1 LSSIGGLD
9 HHRTPAVST
18 GPDRTPE
25 RRPGPPDGGNG
36 EAAKDRGPQL
46 SANRQQLL
54 WSILE
59 NLSEGV
65 VACDA
70 NGTLSFFNRATREF
84 HGIGQEAVPADRW
97 SEHYSLHRADGTP
110 MAADEVPLM
119 RALRGETVR
128 DAVMVIAPRDKEA
141 HTVICTGGPLYDG
154 NGELLGAVVAMRD
167 IAEQIASARQKADL
181 ARERELNETKDQ
193 LLATVAHE
201 LRNPLT
207 SILGWTQLLQH
218 HLADGEART
227 ALAAITASARMQ
239 AQLIADLSDATRITS
254 GKLVLAREPQLVH
267 EAVEVAIQGVRLPA
281 ELKQITLIVPMSHEP
296 VTIVG
301 DAVRLQQVFWNLLT
315 NAIKFTQP
323 GGTVTVEMRVQPDT
337 VCTEVRDT
345 GRGISAEFLPRVF
358 DRYAQEGSGKRDH
371 PGLGLGLSIARTI
384 VELHGGSISARS
396 AGEGQGAS
404 FSVTLPRA
412 AAAA

>member
-1 LSSIGGLD
+1 M
-9 HHRTPAVST
+9 ST
-18 GPDRTPE
+18 DPDRSAE
-25 RRPGPPDGGNG
+25 RRIRSPGGGNG
-36 EAAKDRGPQL
+36 GTVKRRRAPEL
-46 SANRQQLL
+46 SANRQRLL
-54 WSILE
+54 WAILE

-70 NGTLSFFNRATREF
+70 SGTLSFFNRATREF
-84 HGIGQEAVPADRW
+84 HGLGDEAIPAAQW
-97 SEHYSLHRADGTP
+97 SEHYSLYRADGTP
-110 MAADEVPLM
+110 MAGDDVPLL
-119 RALRGETVR
+119 RALHGETVR
-128 DAVMVIAPRDKEA
+128 DAVMVIAPRNQDA
-141 HTVICTGGPLYDG
+141 RTVICTGGPLYDN

-167 IAEQIASARQKADL
+167 VTEQIASARQKADL
-181 ARERELNETKDQ
+181 ARERELNAAKDQ

-207 SILGWTQLLQH
+207 AILGWTQLLQA
-218 HLADGEART
+218 HLEDEEART

-239 AQLIADLSDATRITS
+239 AQLIADLSDVARISS
-254 GKLVLAREPQLVH
+254 GKLRLARERQLVH

-281 ELKQITLIVPMSHEP
+281 ELKQITLVVPSSYEP
-296 VTIVG
+296 VPIEG
-301 DAVRLQQVFWNLLT
+301 DPVRLQQVFWNLLT

-323 GGTVTVEMRVQPDT
+323 GGTVTVEMRVQPET
-337 VCTEVRDT
+337 VCIEVRDT

-358 DRYAQEGSGKRDH
+358 DRYAQEGSGKREH

-396 AGEGQGAS
+396 SGAGMGAS

-412 AAAA
+412 

>member
-1 LSSIGGLD
+1 MSTDPG
-9 HHRTPAVST
+9 RTS
-18 GPDRTPE
+18 E
-25 RRPGPPDGGNG
+25 RRTRPPGSGNG
-36 EAAKDRGPQL
+36 GAAKRRREPQL
-46 SANRQQLL
+46 TADRHQLL
-54 WSILE
+54 WTILE

-70 NGTLSFFNRATREF
+70 SGTLSFFNRATREF
-84 HGIGQEAVPADRW
+84 HGIGEASIPSDRW
-97 SEHYSLHRADGTP
+97 SEHYSLYRADGTP
-110 MAADEVPLM
+110 MSADEVPLL
-119 RALRGETVR
+119 RALHGESVH

-141 HTVICTGGPLYDG
+141 RTVICTGGPLYDG
-154 NGELLGAVVAMRD
+154 KGELLGAVVAMRD
-167 IAEQIASARQKADL
+167 ITEQIASARQKADL
-181 ARERELNETKDQ
+181 ARERELNAAKDQ

-207 SILGWTQLLQH
+207 SILGWTQLLQRH
-218 HLADGEART
+218 VEDEEART
-227 ALAAITASARMQ
+227 ALAAIAASAGMQ
-239 AQLIADLSDATRITS
+239 AQLIADLSDVTRISS
-254 GKLVLAREPQLVH
+254 GKLVLTRKPEILH

-281 ELKQITLIVPMSHEP
+281 ELKQITLVVPSSYERVP
-296 VTIVG
+296 IEG

-337 VCTEVRDT
+337 VCVEVRDT

-358 DRYAQEGSGKRDH
+358 DRYAQEGSGKREH

-384 VELHGGSISARS
+384 VELHGGSITARS
-396 AGEGQGAS
+396 GGEGQGAS

-412 AAAA
+412 AAIAA